1 MFKIDD
7 EHILLGT
14 YAGVLH
20 WFNVET
26 GADESSTECHHSAL
40 TFVQQSKDGSL
51 LLTSSAFVCPLS
63 SLWRI
68 GETQEHMINFPD
80 EYHVEF
86 CKMGQDRIIG
96 TQGSTA
102 TIYDTETGRAVVR
115 LFDEDLANNYARNRF
130 DYCAFID

>member
-1 MFKIDD
+1 MLGLLL
-7 EHILLGT
+7 ILLYGKVKRRS
-14 YAGVLH
+14 GLH
-20 WFNVET
+20 FKPY
-26 GADESSTECHHSAL
+26 SS
-40 TFVQQSKDGSL
+40 QDGSL